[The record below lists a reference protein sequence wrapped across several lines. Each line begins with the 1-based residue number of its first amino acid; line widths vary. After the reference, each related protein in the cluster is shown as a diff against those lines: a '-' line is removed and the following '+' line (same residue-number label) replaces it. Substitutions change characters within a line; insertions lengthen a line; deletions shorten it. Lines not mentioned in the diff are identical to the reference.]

1 MRICRCGGDRA
12 DERDSRNDNPPAW
25 PRSPGRHAR
34 GRRQMACAAFGRPV
48 VPAMAAARP
57 ASPLFPGGQR
67 SGAGGVCAVRRG
79 QRHRGDARRNAPCRG
94 SAGAAL
100 LPADAAAPGANRR
113 RRRTSAVGGV
123 HPDREQDH
131 RGVEPAT
138 SRTVSGQRQR
148 RLLPDQGRALGD
160 GRRGHRSVA
169 RRYFRDSRGQRLME
183 WTGLAL
189 LVLVGVGII
198 FTGLPAAVVLIT
210 VATCGA
216 ILGIVVGTIDMS
228 TLWALPTRIINLF
241 ESDLLQALPL
251 YVTMGLLLDRLPVA
265 DALYRAGNAVLPR
278 KPSAP
283 LVSGMM
289 LGALLGPMNGSV
301 GASVL
306 GLSRV
311 VAPRLAAEGI
321 PAPDRQ
327 ALIAVA
333 STLGVLVPPS
343 LVLILL
349 SDAMLSAHTMAVTAT
364 GRSDRVVNTQDI
376 FHAALVPGGI
386 FLALCLALSA
396 IAGRTATKLP
406 DRERLAAGEGLLAA
420 VALVSLIALLG
431 GVAFGYFYAV
441 EAAAMGAFGL
451 LTVGLVTG
459 RLRGAVLNKL
469 LNDAIALTGALFSLL
484 VAATT
489 FTMILRLLGTADFV
503 GKMVSSIPGGDIAAV
518 AVVLSVIGISAF
530 VLDAFEIIFVIVPI
544 VIPPLLIRIAD
555 ARWVSVLVLLT
566 LQSSFLLPP
575 FGYALMMVRGVLK
588 EPVAFGSF
596 VRALAPFLAA
606 QWLLLLLVLFFPQLT
621 HLGQSSDD
629 RSRIPSVPMSDEEY
643 NKRLNDMIRLPEPE

>member
-1 MRICRCGGDRA
+1 
-12 DERDSRNDNPPAW
+12 
-25 PRSPGRHAR
+25 
-34 GRRQMACAAFGRPV
+34 
-48 VPAMAAARP
+48 
-57 ASPLFPGGQR
+57 
-67 SGAGGVCAVRRG
+67 
-79 QRHRGDARRNAPCRG
+79 
-94 SAGAAL
+94 
-100 LPADAAAPGANRR
+100 
-113 RRRTSAVGGV
+113 
-123 HPDREQDH
+123 
-131 RGVEPAT
+131 
-138 SRTVSGQRQR
+138 
-148 RLLPDQGRALGD
+148 
-160 GRRGHRSVA
+160 
-169 RRYFRDSRGQRLME
+169 ME

-216 ILGIVVGTIDMS
+216 ILGIIAGTIDMS

-265 DALYRAGNAVLPR
+265 DALYRASNAVLPR

-321 PAPDRQ
+321 PAPNRQ

-386 FLALCLALSA
+386 FLALCLALSWFS
-396 IAGRTATKLP
+396 GRKATALP
-406 DRERLAAGEGLLAA
+406 DREPLAAGEGVLAA
-420 VALVSLIALLG
+420 VALVCLLVLLG
-431 GVAFGYFYAV
+431 GVAIGYFYAV
-441 EAAAMGAFGL
+441 EAAAMGAFAL
-451 LTVGLVTG
+451 LVAGLVTG
-459 RLRGAVLNKL
+459 RLRGAALNGV

-484 VAATT
+484 LAATT
-489 FTMILRLLGTADFV
+489 FTMVLRLLGTADLV
-503 GKMVSSIPGGDIAAV
+503 GRMVSQIPGGDIIAV
-518 AVVLSVIGISAF
+518 AVVLAVIGISAF

-544 VIPPLLIRIAD
+544 VLPPLLIRVAD

-575 FGYALMMVRGVLK
+575 FGYALMMVRGVMK
-588 EPVAFGSF
+588 EEVAFRGF

-606 QWLLLLLVLFFPQLT
+606 QWCLLLLVLLFPQLT
-621 HLGQSSDD
+621 HVGESRDQSS
-629 RSRIPSVPMSDEEY
+629 RLPPAPLSDEEF
-643 NKRLNDMIRLPEPE
+643 NKRLNEMIKLPELDPIETPKPR